1 VRAMTR
7 MANEYERADHDRD
20 NRKHDPRP
28 GDLDKRILHVAYL
41 TAYLD
46 TLLRLNRIPDD
57 LRDGVRRSV
66 DNTRKAFNLPELH
79 HAGSVD
85 A

>member
-1 VRAMTR
+1 MTR
-7 MANEYERADHDRD
+7 MANKYERADHDRD

-28 GDLDKRILHVAYL
+28 GDLDKRILHVSYL

-46 TLLRLNRIPDD
+46 TLLRMGAIPEEY
-57 LRDGVRRSV
+57 RSGIRATV
-66 DNTRKAFNLPELH
+66 DNTRAAFALPDLGPRER
-79 HAGSVD
+79 AD